1 MTTHPC
7 ELRCGQKDTSGT
19 IVSIRDRILVVA
31 VHEDL
36 WPHIAHARVTA
47 DDSFLIV
54 RLCERLQEVQ
64 AGTAQFNMD
73 SAKRV
78 IGARATALGVLAV
91 ALAETRVAAGG
102 LLLAGGRL
110 ESGNVAQ
117 RQGYRGDVG
126 RRGLR
131 RVRLAPEAAGL
142 RVHRRLYAQRRTG
155 ARAD

>member
-36 WPHIAHARVTA
+36 CPHIAHARVTA

-78 IGARATALGVLAV
+78 IGAAPPRLSASWRLPWLRAPGRRRRLAFGRRAT
-91 ALAETRVAAGG
+91 RK
-102 LLLAGGRL
+102 R
-110 ESGNVAQ
+110 
-117 RQGYRGDVG
+117 
-126 RRGLR
+126 
-131 RVRLAPEAAGL
+131 
-142 RVHRRLYAQRRTG
+142 
-155 ARAD
+155 